1 MKKHQHTG
9 LIILVGLILLALL
22 VSSMFKDKSAL
33 VQVKEVSYSEFVAK
47 VQAHAIRSV
56 EFMGNSAYGTEGKAQ
71 TPLASEKGVT
81 PEVSKPEKAS
91 QKPSE
96 TPSQPSVT
104 KSKKQNVSPSN
115 ATPAQ
120 KPVVSKETTAVSETE
135 STPAAGETGEP
146 SATSTPAGST
156 MSVPMP
162 IVQYHTVLPEGGSG
176 VTLLVPELQK
186 NNVPFKFREPKADGQ
201 WLGILTSVFLPIL
214 FMIIL
219 FMIFRSAQGGGSQ
232 ALSFG
237 KSRAKLAMD
246 NKVKITFNDVAG
258 IDEAKAELEEVVDF
272 LKNSERYQ
280 KLGAKIPKG
289 VLLVGSPGTGKTL
302 LAKAVAG
309 EAGVPFFSISG
320 SDFVEMFVGVGA
332 SRVRDLF
339 EQAKKHAPCIIFVD
353 EIDAVG
359 RQRGAGM
366 GGGHDEREQT
376 LNQLLVEM
384 DGFDPHTGIIVVA
397 ATNRPDILDNALLRP
412 GRFDRQVMIDRPDVQ
427 GREQILKVHAKGKP
441 LASDVDLKLLAKRTP
456 GFTGADLANLLN
468 EGALLAAR
476 HNKEIIHQSDVEN
489 SIDKVLAG
497 PEKKNKIMTE
507 KDKELTAYHEV
518 GHALVAVMTPG
529 CDPLRKVSIIPRG
542 MALGITWTM
551 PDADKVHM
559 TKQQLIAT
567 IAMALGGRAA
577 EEVVFKDITT
587 GASSDLEKVSSLAR
601 KIVTVYG
608 MNEKLGPIQYGR
620 RNEHVFMGRDFGTE
634 RDYSEEVATVI
645 DREVKM
651 LVEEQYDYAK
661 TLLVDNRDV
670 VDAIVKVLLE
680 KETLDDKEFMDIID
694 EIRAARTNG
703 KAYKPVKPE
712 HANDEDLTTPL
723 VLQPGGGTDAC
734 ATEPF
739 NSPQS

>member
-9 LIILVGLILLALL
+9 LIILIGLIFLALF
-22 VSSMFKDKSAL
+22 VSSLFKDKGEL
-33 VQVKEVSYSEFVAK
+33 VQLKPVGYSEFVTL
-47 VQAHAIRSV
+47 IRARQLKSV
-56 EFMGNSAYGTEGKAQ
+56 EFSGNNAYGNALTVPAAALPGAPSSGSSSTTSSERSRLRPGQPGPSHSAES
-71 TPLASEKGVT
+71 ASKQA
-81 PEVSKPEKAS
+81 AS
-91 QKPSE
+91 SGRQAAGGQQVLPA
-96 TPSQPSVT
+96 P
-104 KSKKQNVSPSN
+104 VSPPSS
-115 ATPAQ
+115 ARPSLTSPTPVADG
-120 KPVVSKETTAVSETE
+120 SAA
-135 STPAAGETGEP
+135 PAAGT
-146 SATSTPAGST
+146 
-156 MSVPMP
+156 
-162 IVQYHTVLPEGGSG
+162 IVRYHTVLPEGGGG
-176 VTLLVPELQK
+176 VQLLVPELQK
-186 NNVPFKFREPKADGQ
+186 ANIPFQFREPKADGQ

-219 FMIFRSAQGGGSQ
+219 FVIFRSAQGGGSQ

-258 IDEAKAELEEVVDF
+258 IDESKAELEEVVDF

-359 RQRGAGM
+359 RQRGAGL

-476 HNKEIIHQSDVEN
+476 HEKEVIHQSDIEQ

-497 PEKKNKIMTE
+497 PEKKSKIMTE

-518 GHALVAVMTPG
+518 GHALVAVMTTG
-529 CDPLRKVSIIPRG
+529 CDPLRKVTIIPRG

-551 PDADKVHM
+551 PDADKVHLSR
-559 TKQQLIAT
+559 QQLIAT

-577 EEVVFKDITT
+577 EEVVFQDITT
-587 GASSDLEKVSSLAR
+587 GASSDLEKVTSLAR

-645 DREVKM
+645 DREVKR
-651 LVEEQYDYAK
+651 LVDEQYEYAK
-661 TLLVDNRDV
+661 GLLVDNRDM

-680 KETLDDKEFMDIID
+680 KETLDDKEFMDII
-694 EIRAARTNG
+694 EEVKAARKNG
-703 KAYKPVKPE
+703 KGYTPVSPE
-712 HANDEDLTTPL
+712 HAADEPEPGAPL
-723 VLQPGGGTDAC
+723 VVAPGGGGESCMT
-734 ATEPF
+734 
-739 NSPQS
+739 

>member
-9 LIILVGLILLALL
+9 LIILVGLIFLALF
-22 VSSMFKDKSAL
+22 VSSLFKDKGNIVHLQEVGFSQFVTQVREHHVNNVVFTGDSVAGDAVTGLAKTDAL
-33 VQVKEVSYSEFVAK
+33 PETSEKVVAK
-47 VQAHAIRSV
+47 KEGQPVKAEPVAKTEKV
-56 EFMGNSAYGTEGKAQ
+56 EDSRPVSEDG
-71 TPLASEKGVT
+71 SEKATDVVST
-81 PEVSKPEKAS
+81 PENP
-91 QKPSE
+91 P
-96 TPSQPSVT
+96 P
-104 KSKKQNVSPSN
+104 
-115 ATPAQ
+115 
-120 KPVVSKETTAVSETE
+120 
-135 STPAAGETGEP
+135 
-146 SATSTPAGST
+146 TS
-156 MSVPMP
+156 
-162 IVQYHTVLPEGGSG
+162 ILRYHAVLPEGGAG
-176 VTLLVPELQK
+176 ITLLVPELQK
-186 NNVPFKFREPKADGQ
+186 EGVAFQFREPKSDGQ
-201 WLGILTSVFLPIL
+201 WLGLLTSVFLPIL
-214 FMIIL
+214 FMIVL
-219 FMIFRSAQGGGSQ
+219 FVIFRSAQGGGSQ

-237 KSRAKLAMD
+237 KSRAKMAMD
-246 NKVKITFNDVAG
+246 TKVKITFSDVAG
-258 IDEAKAELEEVVDF
+258 IDESKAELEEVVDF
-272 LKNSERYQ
+272 LKNSDRYH

-339 EQAKKHAPCIIFVD
+339 EQAKKHAPCIIFMD

-359 RQRGAGM
+359 RQRGAGH

-468 EGALLAAR
+468 EGALFAAR
-476 HNKEIIHQSDVEN
+476 HNKEIIHQLDIEG

-518 GHALVAVMTPG
+518 GHALVAVLTPG
-529 CDPLRKVSIIPRG
+529 CDPLRKVTIIPRG
-542 MALGITWTM
+542 MALGLTWTM
-551 PDADKVHM
+551 PDDEKVHM
-559 TKQQLIAT
+559 SKKQLMAD
-567 IAMALGGRAA
+567 IAMTLGGRAA
-577 EEVVFKDITT
+577 EEVVYQDVTT
-587 GASSDLEKVSSLAR
+587 GASSDLERVSKVAR

-608 MNEKLGPIQYGR
+608 MNPKLGPIQYGK

-645 DREVKM
+645 DREVKS
-651 LVEEQYDYAK
+651 LVEEQYVYSK
-661 TLLVDNRDV
+661 KLLIDNRDIM
-670 VDAIVKVLLE
+670 DAIVKVLLE
-680 KETLDDKEFMDIID
+680 KETLDDKEFM
-694 EIRAARTNG
+694 EIVDNVKSARTNG
-703 KAYKPVKPE
+703 KSPVIPPR
-712 HANDEDLTTPL
+712 DLTDHEAEVPL
-723 VLQPGGGTDAC
+723 VIAPGPEEYPRA
-734 ATEPF
+734 
-739 NSPQS
+739 

>member
-1 MKKHQHTG
+1 MKKHQYTG
-9 LIILVGLILLALL
+9 FWILVILIFLALFI
-22 VSSMFKDKSAL
+22 SSLFKQGDQPRIKDVGFSQFVQDVQDHKISSVDIAGNIAYGNGVAL
-33 VQVKEVSYSEFVAK
+33 APVEKAASETSSGKTVEVSPPVAK
-47 VQAHAIRSV
+47 
-56 EFMGNSAYGTEGKAQ
+56 EPGKQ
-71 TPLASEKGVT
+71 IPPV
-81 PEVSKPEKAS
+81 S
-91 QKPSE
+91 QK
-96 TPSQPSVT
+96 
-104 KSKKQNVSPSN
+104 
-115 ATPAQ
+115 
-120 KPVVSKETTAVSETE
+120 TTQE
-135 STPAAGETGEP
+135 AGETGTGTVNGTLVPQAAQP
-146 SATSTPAGST
+146 SGLVKPLAE
-156 MSVPMP
+156 
-162 IVQYHTVLPEGGSG
+162 QYRTIIPEGSAG
-176 VTLLVPELQK
+176 VGLLVPVLQK
-186 NNVPFKFREPKADGQ
+186 NNVPFTFKEPKTDSQ
-201 WLGILTSVFLPIL
+201 WLSILTTFFLPLIL
-214 FMIIL
+214 FVFI
-219 FMIFRSAQGGGSQ
+219 FMIFRNAQGGGSQ

-237 KSRAKLAMD
+237 KSRAKMSMD
-246 NKVKITFNDVAG
+246 SKVKVTFNDVAG

-272 LKNSERYQ
+272 LKNGERYQ

-384 DGFDPHTGIIVVA
+384 DGFDPHTGIIVLA

-476 HNKEIIHQSDVEN
+476 HNKDVIHQQDIEN

-497 PEKKNKIMTE
+497 PEKKNKIMSE

-529 CDPLRKVSIIPRG
+529 CDPFRKVTIIPRG
-542 MALGITWTM
+542 MALGLTWTM
-551 PDADKVHM
+551 PDADKVHV

-587 GASSDLEKVSSLAR
+587 GASSDLEKVSSIAR

-608 MNEKLGPIQYGR
+608 MNGKLGPITYGK
-620 RNEHVFMGRDFGTE
+620 RNEHMFMGKDFGTE
-634 RDYSEEVATVI
+634 RDYGEEVATVI
-645 DREVKM
+645 DREVKA

-661 TLLVDNRDV
+661 KLLNDNRDI

-680 KETLDDKEFMDIID
+680 KETLDDKEVGDIID
-694 EIRAARTNG
+694 EVKASRTNG
-703 KAYKPVKPE
+703 SGRIAKEKLEAID
-712 HANDEDLTTPL
+712 HAQDIPL
-723 VLQPGGGTDAC
+723 VIQPSGGDDAC
-734 ATEPF
+734 ATEPISHPSEQ
-739 NSPQS
+739 N